1 MKNIESRDGDSPNPP
16 IWDFYKHIFPID
28 FHKLILFIRLF
39 LVMSLFYMFVWILR
53 DRNAD
58 IRSTSYTFT
67 LLNSLFCSIL
77 SVYYFFTGSIGAVLL
92 ALASFSSYML
102 ADMYYGR
109 IHYHKLMCGLNGYA
123 HHIVYILVVFYVFY
137 YDYAN
142 AFGIFFL
149 SEIPTLILNIKYY
162 FNISNFPVDFSIFMG
177 FLLFRVLGWGFVIQQ
192 NMTFAIDN
200 KFALVVS
207 SACLLLHM
215 YWTYIHGTKI
225 WKKYI
230 SQWILG
236 CMPSPPH

>member
-1 MKNIESRDGDSPNPP
+1 MKNMDSNWHDSLNPP
-16 IWDFYKHIFPID
+16 IWDFYKHIFPFD

-39 LVMSLFYMFVWILR
+39 LVMSLFYMFVWIF
-53 DRNAD
+53 RNKSAD

-67 LLNSLFCSIL
+67 LLNSLFCSIFSL
-77 SVYYFFTGSIGAVLL
+77 YYFFTGSIGAVLL

-109 IHYHKLMCGLNGYA
+109 MHYHNLMCGLNGYA
-123 HHIVYILVVFYVFY
+123 HHIVYFLLAFYAFY
-137 YDYAN
+137 YDLVN
-142 AFGIFFL
+142 IFGIFL
-149 SEIPTLILNIKYY
+149 IAEIPTLILNIKYY
-162 FNISNFPVDFSIFMG
+162 FGISNFPIDFSIFMG
-177 FLLFRVLGWGFVIQQ
+177 FLLFRVLGWGFFIQQ

-200 KFALVVS
+200 KFTLIVA

-236 CMPSPPH
+236 CMPLPPH

>member
-1 MKNIESRDGDSPNPP
+1 MKNTDFTSLDSLNPP
-16 IWDFYKHIFPID
+16 IWNFYKHMFQID
-28 FHKLILFIRLF
+28 FHKLVIFIRLF
-39 LVMSLFYMFVWILR
+39 LIMSLFYMFAWIF
-53 DRNAD
+53 RNKSAD

-102 ADMYYGR
+102 ADVYYGR

-123 HHIVYILVVFYVFY
+123 HHIVYFLIIYYVFY
-137 YDYAN
+137 YDYVSV
-142 AFGIFFL
+142 FGILLL

-162 FNISNFPVDFSIFMG
+162 FGILGVPIDFSIFIG
-177 FLLFRVLGWGFVIQQ
+177 FLLFRVLGLVFVIYQ
-192 NMTFAIDN
+192 NIEFGIDN

-207 SACLLLHM
+207 STSLLLYT